1 MVKANHALSN
11 SAQVAEMSVTVNNS
25 PILYY
30 DHLDDHAYLWN
41 DSWVRTF
48 HKMRDVLLT
57 VHMAFL
63 YMPSYIKP
71 IIILASLFL
80 KMQIHN

>member
-1 MVKANHALSN
+1 
-11 SAQVAEMSVTVNNS
+11 MSVTVNNS
-25 PILYY
+25 AVRDY
-30 DHLDDHAYLWN
+30 DHPDDHEMTPGFEIN
-41 DSWVRTF
+41 F
-48 HKMRDVLLT
+48 HKTRNVSLT

-80 KMQIHN
+80 KIQIYN